1 MLLIRWSIMKWSIQE
16 LRQIASQPM
25 IIQESVDMKEQ
36 MKAVIPELI
45 DISPVSVDGMVLYE
59 EHTVLTQLR
68 LALKMTMPSTRSLEP
83 VVLDLQLPVSE
94 RFIEDGWETDIVDEE
109 HVVQLSMDSYTLDL
123 RESIRDNILLNLPI
137 QILTE
142 EEEADDAF
150 PEGDDWRVVSQTE
163 FEAEREEEEV
173 INPEFAKLQDL
184 FKDSE
189 SSDEA

>member
-1 MLLIRWSIMKWSIQE
+1 MKWSIQE

-25 IIQESVDMKEQ
+25 MIDEIVDMKEQ
-36 MKAVIPELI
+36 MKVVIPELI
-45 DISPVSVDGMVLYE
+45 DMSPVSVKGMVLYE

-83 VVLDLQLPVSE
+83 VELDLQLPVNE
-94 RFIEDGWETDIVDEE
+94 RFIEDGWNTDIVDEE
-109 HVVQLSMDSYTLDL
+109 SVTQLPLDSFTIDL
-123 RESIRDNILLNLPI
+123 KESIRDNILLNLPI

-142 EEEADDAF
+142 TESEADAF
-150 PEGDDWRVVSQTE
+150 PEGNDWRVVSETE
-163 FEAEREEEEV
+163 FEAEQEQEEV

>member
-1 MLLIRWSIMKWSIQE
+1 MKWSIQE

-25 IIQESVDMKEQ
+25 MINESVDMKEE

-45 DISPVSVDGMVLYE
+45 DISPVSVEGMVLYE

-83 VVLDLQLPVSE
+83 VVLDMQLPVSE
-94 RFIEDGWETDIVDEE
+94 RFIEDGWNSDIVDED
-109 HVVQLSMDSYTLDL
+109 HVTQLFMDSFTVDL
-123 RESIRDNILLNLPI
+123 KESIRDHILLNMPL

-142 EEEADDAF
+142 AEIAADEF
-150 PEGDDWRVVSQTE
+150 PEGNDWRVVSE
-163 FEAEREEEEV
+163 SDFEAEREVEEV
-173 INPEFAKLQDL
+173 VNPEFAKLQDL

>member
-1 MLLIRWSIMKWSIQE
+1 MKWSIQE

-25 IIQESVDMKEQ
+25 MIQESVDMKEQ

-45 DISPVSVDGMVLYE
+45 DMSPVSVDGMVLYE

-94 RFIEDGWETDIVDEE
+94 RFLEDGWETDIVEEE

-150 PEGDDWRVVSQTE
+150 PEGNDWRVVSQTE
-163 FEAEREEEEV
+163 FEAERDEEEV

>member
-1 MLLIRWSIMKWSIQE
+1 MLIRWSIMKWSIQE

>member
-1 MLLIRWSIMKWSIQE
+1 
-16 LRQIASQPM
+16 
-25 IIQESVDMKEQ
+25 
-36 MKAVIPELI
+36 
-45 DISPVSVDGMVLYE
+45 
-59 EHTVLTQLR
+59 
-68 LALKMTMPSTRSLEP
+68 
-83 VVLDLQLPVSE
+83 
-94 RFIEDGWETDIVDEE
+94 
-109 HVVQLSMDSYTLDL
+109 MDSYTLDL

-163 FEAEREEEEV
+163 VEAEREEEEV